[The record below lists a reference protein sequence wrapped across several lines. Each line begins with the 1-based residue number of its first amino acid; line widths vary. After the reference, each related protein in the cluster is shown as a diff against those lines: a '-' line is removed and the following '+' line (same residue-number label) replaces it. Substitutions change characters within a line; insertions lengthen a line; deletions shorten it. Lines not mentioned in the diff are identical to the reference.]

1 MTKSPLL
8 NENIFKKERG
18 IFMVANETYSKING
32 YLDLYILAGSLGDKQ
47 WQEEILVQLQK
58 VQMEQNEDHSV
69 TINNLWEEYKMIN
82 AELLDL
88 YNQLRNHSSN
98 RELHKKVWE
107 LKQVRKSISRKIH
120 DAEHRLKQ
128 HHS

>member
-1 MTKSPLL
+1 M
-8 NENIFKKERG
+8 G
-18 IFMVANETYSKING
+18 ANETYSEING
-32 YLDLYILAGSLGDKQ
+32 YLDLYLLAGSLGDKQ
-47 WQEEILVQLQK
+47 WQEEVLVQLQE
-58 VQMEQNEDHSV
+58 VIMEQNEDQSL

-107 LKQVRKSISRKIH
+107 LKKVRNSISRKIH
-120 DAEHRLKQ
+120 DAEHRLKP

>member
-1 MTKSPLL
+1 MTKDPLL

-18 IFMVANETYSKING
+18 IFMGANETYSEING
-32 YLDLYILAGSLGDKQ
+32 YLDLYLLAGSLGDKQ
-47 WQEEILVQLQK
+47 WQEEVLVQLQE
-58 VQMEQNEDHSV
+58 VIMEQNEDPSL

-98 RELHKKVWE
+98 KELHKKVWE
-107 LKQVRKSISRKIH
+107 LKQVRRAVSRKIH

>member
-1 MTKSPLL
+1 MK
-8 NENIFKKERG
+8 
-18 IFMVANETYSKING
+18 ANETYSEING

-47 WQEEILVQLQK
+47 WQEEVLVQLQK
-58 VQMEQNEDHSV
+58 VLMEQNEDHSV

-88 YNQLRNHSSN
+88 YNQLRNQSSN
-98 RELHKKVWE
+98 RELHKKVWK
-107 LKQVRKSISRKIH
+107 LKQKRLSVSRKIH
-120 DAEHRLKQ
+120 DAEHKSKQ